1 MSRGNKVTCRTFGT
15 PTIFGVWTSVEPNP
29 SSVERKPAIDAA
41 AIDQPARIRGW
52 CNDTA
57 A

>member
-15 PTIFGVWTSVEPNP
+15 PTIFGVWTSVKPKP